1 MLVAN
6 QYQRGKHVNSNNVV
20 KPNKTR
26 SIQPLNETCYFYWHF
41 KEGGIKTCFSKL
53 KYVEISCISN
63 RYWKSIWLNV
73 TGIS

>member
-26 SIQPLNETCYFYWHF
+26 SIQPLNETCYFY
-41 KEGGIKTCFSKL
+41 
-53 KYVEISCISN
+53 
-63 RYWKSIWLNV
+63 
-73 TGIS
+73 